1 MSIEIDVISSGVP
14 DVRVAAR
21 MADLILGHCLNAY
34 VPLGIEY
41 GSDAVTLKSA
51 DIWLTAISDPEAH
64 REFSGEYVVSVRAE
78 RRNPR
83 SYLACLIVSSASAY
97 CFSGRFDLDNWITK
111 STPEPVKILAECLR
125 YENCEASWLLER
137 AAEAQ

>member
-1 MSIEIDVISSGVP
+1 VSAEIDVICSSDP

-21 MADLILGHCLNAY
+21 VADLILGHCLNAY
-34 VPLGIEY
+34 APLDVEY
-41 GSDAVTLKSA
+41 GPGTVTLNAA
-51 DIWLTAISDPEAH
+51 DIWLTAITIPAAYH
-64 REFSGEYVVSVRAE
+64 EFSGEHVVSVRME

-83 SYLACLIVSSASAY
+83 SYLACLIVSSVLAY

-125 YENCEASWLLER
+125 YENSEAPWLLER